1 MTESYWDS
9 SSDPYVYPGT
19 RILKN
24 IPDIHDEAALVT
36 FEQRAT
42 ALRYDEAMIS
52 IKDAPLALSTWK
64 KLHKT
69 LFQDVYDWAGEIRHV
84 QLAKGNTVFAIPEHI
99 ERQADELFA
108 KMKIENL
115 KDLDSSRRADRLAY
129 YFAELNVLH
138 PFREGN
144 GRTQKMFFDEI
155 TRRFG
160 SEIDWAHIDTQEF
173 LDALVR
179 AYHSQDYSKVATIF
193 ERTLRSVHS
202 PL

>member
-9 SSDPYVYPGT
+9 SSDSYVYPGT

-24 IPDIHDEAALVT
+24 IPGIHDEQALIT

-42 ALRYDEAMIS
+42 ALRYDETMAS
-52 IKDAPLALSTWK
+52 IKGAPLILVTWK

-69 LFQDVYDWAGEIRHV
+69 LFQDVYAWAGEIRHV
-84 QLAKGNTVFAIPEHI
+84 QLAKGNTVFAMPEHI

-108 KMKIENL
+108 KLKSENL
-115 KDLDSSRRADRLAY
+115 KDVSSNTRADRLAY

-144 GRTQKMFFDEI
+144 GRTQKMLFDEI
-155 TRRFG
+155 KGAGRSIRLTMPSLLRN
-160 SEIDWAHIDTQEF
+160 
-173 LDALVR
+173 LDISLLVP
-179 AYHSQDYSKVATIF
+179 K
-193 ERTLRSVHS
+193 
-202 PL
+202 

>member
-9 SSDPYVYPGT
+9 SSDSYVYPGT

-24 IPDIHDEAALVT
+24 IPGIRDEAALLT

-42 ALRYDEAMIS
+42 ALRYDEAMMS
-52 IKDAPLALSTWK
+52 IRDAPLSLSTWK

-69 LFQDVYDWAGEIRHV
+69 LFQDVYAWAGEIRHV
-84 QLAKGNTVFAIPEHI
+84 QLAKGNTVFAIPENI

-108 KMKIENL
+108 KIQSENL
-115 KDLDSSRRADRLAY
+115 KGLDSNARAGRVAY

-144 GRTQKMFFDEI
+144 GRTQKMLFDEI

-160 SEIDWAHIDTQEF
+160 CEIDWAHIDTQEF
-173 LDALVR
+173 LDALVL
-179 AYHSQDYSKVATIF
+179 AYHSQDYSKVGMIF
-193 ERTLRSVHS
+193 KRTLR
-202 PL
+202 